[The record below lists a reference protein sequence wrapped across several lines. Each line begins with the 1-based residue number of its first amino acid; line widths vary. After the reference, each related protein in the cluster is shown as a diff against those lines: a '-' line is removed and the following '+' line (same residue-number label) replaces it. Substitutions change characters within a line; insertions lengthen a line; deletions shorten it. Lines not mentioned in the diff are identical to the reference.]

1 MVGLNG
7 VYTEGLRFRIRAWAF
22 HPLRPRV
29 WLGLRSRGLDFG
41 GAVARVLGFEFGWRE
56 AVG

>member
-41 GAVARVLGFEFGWRE
+41 GAVARGLGFEFGW
-56 AVG
+56 